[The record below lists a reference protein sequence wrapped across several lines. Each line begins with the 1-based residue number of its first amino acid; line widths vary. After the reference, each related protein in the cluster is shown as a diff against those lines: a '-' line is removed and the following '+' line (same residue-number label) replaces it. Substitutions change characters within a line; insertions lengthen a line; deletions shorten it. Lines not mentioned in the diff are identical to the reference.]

1 MIYKLDQHQHLF
13 NEKNGMDKDF
23 FYDMEILANLPEGY
37 LTDFKAKLLAHP
49 DYDTIKDNFIID
61 EENNKLVQILEKIP
75 NSEIDDLTPEERFF
89 YPLCNKDEIN
99 RIFNIKTVDDYFL
112 KFRAENVIDNQ
123 RLHRVFSSIRR
134 RRKNNWNFTNYTD
147 SKLFKTY
154 LEILPEKEYHL
165 CRNLPHGTVHL
176 HDANGFC
183 MKTPYGNIVAISHSL
198 RQFLYYMN
206 IFHFGKEMGMEYD
219 DTFAS
224 FILAVRILLGKESL
238 DFEIDSRGEIPK
250 EIHKEIDNITDWQM
264 LFIIGHE
271 YAHNY
276 LSHLDKTV
284 SPTMNFFKSKEV
296 KFYNYK
302 QKDELEADLN
312 SVTKPKLKNRERS
325 DLADGAFLFFHYLYI
340 FEAVKG
346 YLSPPNGTPNSHPE
360 PNDRIRELR
369 NNLPDNIGFSKEK
382 IESNIE
388 YYSSLKD
395 LMINDFLPFEV
406 DRIETYGSVYLPSY
420 KKELIHDRLLL

>member
-1 MIYKLDQHQHLF
+1 MIYKLDKHQHLF
-13 NEKNGMDKDF
+13 NKKNGIDKDF
-23 FYDMEILANLPEGY
+23 NYDTEIIANLPDGY
-37 LTDFKAKLLAHP
+37 LTDFIIKLKEHP
-49 DYDTIKDNFIID
+49 DYETIKDNFIID

-75 NSEIDDLTPEERFF
+75 NKEMDDLTPDERFF
-89 YPLCNKDEIN
+89 YPLCNKDEIK
-99 RIFNIKTVDDYFL
+99 RIFNIKNADDYFL
-112 KFRAENVIDNQ
+112 KFRAENIIDNQ

-134 RRKNNWNFTNYTD
+134 KNKDNWNFNNYTD

-154 LEILPEKEYHL
+154 LEILPKHENKV

-176 HDANGFC
+176 NNANGFC
-183 MKTPYGNIVAISHSL
+183 MKTPFGNIVAISHAL

-206 IFHFGKEMGMEYD
+206 IFHFGKEMGIKTD

-224 FILAVRILLGKESL
+224 FILAIRILLGKESL
-238 DFEIDSRGEIPK
+238 DFEIDSRGEIPLD
-250 EIHKEIDNITDWQM
+250 IHKEIDNITDWQM

-284 SPTMNFFKSKEV
+284 APEMNFFKSKEV
-296 KFYNYK
+296 KFYSFK

-312 SVTKPKLKNRERS
+312 SISKPILKNSERS
-325 DLADGAFLFFHYLYI
+325 DLADGAFLFFHYLDI
-340 FEAVKG
+340 FEAVRE
-346 YLSPPNGTPNSHPE
+346 YLLPSTGLPNSHPE
-360 PNDRIRELR
+360 SNDRIRELR
-369 NNLPDNIGFSKEK
+369 NNLPDDIGFSKES
-382 IESNIE
+382 IESNLE
-388 YYSSLKD
+388 YYSSLKTY
-395 LMINDFLPFEV
+395 LINDFLPFEV